1 MSVERKWSESEI
13 LSDSVSKRDVM
24 EFLKANAAEQFLS
37 EQRLM
42 GSMKNVLKTSKKDQ
56 LIVSYNLM
64 FEKNAFVGSEYDVPV
79 EKTVPNMQ
87 NLSLDGKGD
96 KKKAAEVEE
105 EPKFKKI
112 VLKKGDKVNFPKVG
126 DEVQC
131 YYIGKLQNGTVFDS
145 LQPGTKKK
153 PNPPLR
159 FRVGKGHVIK
169 GWDRA
174 LMKMSQGEKAEIT
187 IEPEWAYGK
196 QGKPES
202 KIPPN
207 ATLIFEVDLKR
218 FD

>member
-1 MSVERKWSESEI
+1 MAVERKWSEAEI
-13 LSDSVSKRDVM
+13 HSDAVSKRDVF
-24 EFLKANAAEQFLS
+24 EFLKSNAAEKFLS

-42 GSMKNVLKTSKKDQ
+42 GAAKNVLKTSKKEQ
-56 LIVSYNLM
+56 LVVSYNLM

-79 EKTVPNMQ
+79 EKAIPKLKD
-87 NLSLDGKGD
+87 LSLEPT

-105 EPKFKKI
+105 VPKYKKV
-112 VLKKGDKVNFPKVG
+112 VLKKGDKVNFPKPG
-126 DEVQC
+126 DKVQC
-131 YYIGKLQNGTVFDS
+131 YYIGKLADGTVFDK

-159 FRVGKGHVIK
+159 FNVGKGNVIK
-169 GWDRA
+169 GWDQA
-174 LMKMSQGEKAEIT
+174 LLKMSQGEKAEIT

-196 QGKPES
+196 QGKPEA

-207 ATLIFEVDLKR
+207 ATLIFEVDLLR